1 MRGVPISPDSRR
13 VLAVVLFELV
23 HRRIPERERLGVL
36 TGLREDAVG
45 EALTEP
51 ARVGAVVMDGGGRL
65 VAAYP
70 LSAVPTA
77 HTVEFESSAPWANCA
92 IDALAVP
99 LMVGERGR
107 VTSRC
112 AHCDA
117 PVTVEVNGR
126 AVPDA
131 QPIGVVVAYGRLA
144 DCGDRPSLEASCPY
158 INFFCSVEHA
168 TAWQRPQTWQGRI
181 VPVREALAL
190 AVESFRLIIE
200 IYRRHDPPAQES
212 LKDMSQERKPVS
224 EWKNQ

>member
-36 TGLREDAVG
+36 SGLQEDAVG
-45 EALTEP
+45 EALTELV
-51 ARVGAVVMDGGGRL
+51 RVGAVVIDGGGRL

-99 LMVGERGR
+99 MMVGQRGD
-107 VTSRC
+107 VVSKC

-117 PVTVEVNGR
+117 PVRTAVEGQ
-126 AVPDA
+126 AVLDVEPTGA
-131 QPIGVVVAYGRLA
+131 VVAYGRLA
-144 DCGDRPSLEASCPY
+144 NCSDRPSLEVSCPY

-168 TAWQRPQTWQGRI
+168 TAWQRPHTWQGRI
-181 VPVREALAL
+181 VPVREAIAL
-190 AVESFRLIIE
+190 AVEAFRPIIE
-200 IYRRHDPPAQES
+200 IYTT
-212 LKDMSQERKPVS
+212 LKDMRGAVHG
-224 EWKNQ
+224 

>member
-23 HRRIPERERLGVL
+23 HRRILERERLGVL

-45 EALTEP
+45 EALTEL

-99 LMVGERGR
+99 MMVGQRGR
-107 VTSRC
+107 VVSTC
-112 AHCDA
+112 AHCGA
-117 PVTVEVNGR
+117 PVSVEVNGR

-144 DCGDRPSLEASCPY
+144 DCGDRPSLEVSCPY

-181 VPVREALAL
+181 VPVREALAM
-190 AVESFRLIIE
+190 AVESFRPIIE
-200 IYRRHDPPAQES
+200 IYAHHYSPA
-212 LKDMSQERKPVS
+212 
-224 EWKNQ
+224 

>member
-13 VLAVVLFELV
+13 VLAAALFELV
-23 HRRIPERERLGVL
+23 HRRIPKRERLGVL
-36 TGLREDAVG
+36 TGLREDAVR
-45 EALTEP
+45 EALTELT
-51 ARVGAVVMDGGGRL
+51 RVGAVVMDGGGRL

-92 IDALAVP
+92 IDALTVP
-99 LMVGERGR
+99 MMVGQRGR
-107 VTSRC
+107 VVSTC
-112 AHCDA
+112 AHCGA

-168 TAWQRPQTWQGRI
+168 TAWQRPKTWQGRI

-190 AVESFRLIIE
+190 AVESFRPIIE
-200 IYRRHDPPAQES
+200 IYSRHYPPAQES
-212 LKDMSQERKPVS
+212 LKDMRGAAHGSV
-224 EWKNQ
+224 